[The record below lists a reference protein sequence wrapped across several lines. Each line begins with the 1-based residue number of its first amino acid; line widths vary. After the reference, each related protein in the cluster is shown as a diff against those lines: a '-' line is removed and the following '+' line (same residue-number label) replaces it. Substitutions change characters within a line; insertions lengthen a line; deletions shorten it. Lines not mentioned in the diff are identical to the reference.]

1 MKRTFVSVLA
11 AVIAGMV
18 GWAPAK
24 AAQVNFIGTLTI
36 VGQSGVCDYNRV
48 GDRFSAQYRPANLG
62 DNNSDTN
69 LTLFSDRFALG
80 FRKDNGLFTTSFQ
93 TVEWITLGGGFGFD
107 ENITVQLRII
117 TQSPTVLQ
125 ANTAFVIL
133 NGSILNYD
141 FDVGCAIVFQ
151 SAFVKRVEN

>member
-11 AVIAGMV
+11 AMIAGMV
-18 GWAPAK
+18 GWAPAE

-36 VGQSGVCDYNRV
+36 VGQSGTCDYNRV
-48 GDRFSAQYRPANLG
+48 GERFSANYRPANLG

-69 LTLFSDRFALG
+69 LTLFSERFALG

-93 TVEWITLGGGFGFD
+93 TVEWVSLGGGFGSD
-107 ENITVQLRII
+107 DGITVQLRII
-117 TQSPTVLQ
+117 TQSPAVLA